1 MKALKGTRMRM
12 RLACE
17 RAGQL
22 ELYGDEFKPKPLDTQ
37 WGLEYLYVIVL
48 VSTISQATGS

>member
-1 MKALKGTRMRM
+1 MRM